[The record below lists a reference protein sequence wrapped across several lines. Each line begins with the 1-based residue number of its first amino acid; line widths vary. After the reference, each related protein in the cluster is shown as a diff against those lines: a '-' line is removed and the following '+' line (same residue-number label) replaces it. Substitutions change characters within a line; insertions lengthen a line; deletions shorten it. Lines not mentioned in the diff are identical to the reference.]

1 MSLMSSRKELKLKLF
16 DYLLH
21 FLSSIFYY
29 YAAGYERG
37 KLKHKKG
44 DHINNI
50 SNISIM
56 VSLRGGKMKTLSFLS
71 AVKIKWMKW
80 KTRSI
85 LVGNII

>member
-44 DHINNI
+44 GPHQQY
-50 SNISIM
+50 
-56 VSLRGGKMKTLSFLS
+56 
-71 AVKIKWMKW
+71 
-80 KTRSI
+80 
-85 LVGNII
+85 